1 MNATLPTSACPPACN
16 ACRLRRT
23 GAFTPVQPEQL
34 DFIQRFRADTATVP
48 AGGAVVHENQ
58 DNARLFTLYSGWA
71 FRYKTLSD
79 GRRQILNFLLPGD
92 LVGLQQEFGDA
103 SMHGVEAL
111 TDCTLC
117 VFPSDGLWT
126 LFREHPRLGYDITW
140 L

>member
-1 MNATLPTSACPPACN
+1 MNATLPASACPPACN

-79 GRRQILNFLLPGD
+79 GERPRGAPGLSPFHQSVVASSGSAGSDLAERSFLGS
-92 LVGLQQEFGDA
+92 G
-103 SMHGVEAL
+103 
-111 TDCTLC
+111 
-117 VFPSDGLWT
+117 
-126 LFREHPRLGYDITW
+126 
-140 L
+140 